1 MRLEALAANADLC
14 LSSSRGPQDPSKAS
28 TTATHAHLKQD
39 QSTRRAPEVVVTS
52 SPQAA
57 DANGSLSAA
66 AQCAQEAREGRPSAT
81 AINNAPHVTQAPA
94 PHAIDIPTHQS
105 IPTPRSES
113 AEGGGVD
120 GGVDEENSQE
130 QLLKSSILGREV
142 LQLFPRHSRPK
153 QTILSQS
160 KAPAGAWTRTSMP
173 TMMKIALALTATT
186 ADEEPGWYP
195 RSSHPPWTSSV
206 SYAGLSQPY
215 LAIQGQDLA
224 RPGPPAMQLDARLPY
239 SQLGVDANQAN
250 LVGRQVPGEWVMHK
264 PEPSWRR
271 PQELPAGLAH
281 TQRFASASTLLP
293 SAHTSS
299 KPLPQSRSSLTAS
312 PYAPA
317 RAVQGV
323 GLPSGGQGGGGSIE
337 PVDRHQEAVRRSGP
351 PRGAPSAVISAQ
363 VFLL

>member
-28 TTATHAHLKQD
+28 TTATNADLQQD

-57 DANGSLSAA
+57 EANGSLS
-66 AQCAQEAREGRPSAT
+66 

-94 PHAIDIPTHQS
+94 PHAIDIPTHPS

-130 QLLKSSILGREV
+130 QLLKSSTLGRE
-142 LQLFPRHSRPK
+142 LLRLFPRHSRPK
-153 QTILSQS
+153 QTILPQS
-160 KAPAGAWTRTSMP
+160 GAPAGAWTRTSMP
-173 TMMKIALALTATT
+173 TIMKIALALTATT
-186 ADEEPGWYP
+186 ADEEPCWYP
-195 RSSHPPWTSSV
+195 RSSQPSWTSSV
-206 SYAGLSQPY
+206 SHAGLSQPY
-215 LAIQGQDLA
+215 WAIQGQAFA
-224 RPGPPAMQLDARLPY
+224 RTGPPALPLAARLPY

-271 PQELPAGLAH
+271 PLSTPQELPAGLAH
-281 TQRFASASTLLP
+281 AQRLASASTLLP

-299 KPLPQSRSSLTAS
+299 KPLPQSRFSLTAS

-317 RAVQGV
+317 RTVQGV
-323 GLPSGGQGGGGSIE
+323 GLPSGEQSGGGNIA
-337 PVDRHQEAVRRSGP
+337 PVDGHQEAVRRSGP
-351 PRGAPSAVISAQ
+351 PRGAPSALISAQ